1 MSSTNQHAAATLES
15 KGSPLTVVSRPT
27 PTPGPNEVL
36 VDVKAVALNLIDCY
50 MRDFGFMINSYPA
63 VVGSD
68 IGGTIVAVG
77 SSVSF
82 KPGTRVAAFA
92 PTFFVQG
99 VPDYGAFQ
107 ARALIPAANVTPVPD
122 SISFNEASLLGMSVV
137 TAWSGWYTVGL
148 PLQDTLYTP
157 ADKKGVL
164 VWGGAS
170 SIGTGAIQSAKMLGF
185 TVYTT
190 ASPKHHAYLKALGAK
205 ATFDYKDESAVAK
218 IVQTAQG
225 DGIDLSIAFD
235 AAGQVRSCLDILKE
249 FKKAGGGRTPQ
260 LATAVAMSDHTPT
273 EDGVEVKFVAAPT
286 DERPRT
292 EFFAFVMN
300 GWLKGKLETGAYRP
314 SPAIKVVEGGLE
326 GLNKGLDELKGG
338 VSGTKL
344 VVEV

>member
-1 MSSTNQHAAATLES
+1 
-15 KGSPLTVVSRPT
+15 
-27 PTPGPNEVL
+27 
-36 VDVKAVALNLIDCY
+36 

-77 SSVSF
+77 PSVSF

-107 ARALIPAANVTPVPD
+107 AKALIPATNVTTVPD
-122 SISFNEASLLGMSVV
+122 NVSFNEASLLGMSVV
-137 TAWSGWYTVGL
+137 TAWSGWYTAGL
-148 PLQDTLYTP
+148 PLQDNLYTP
-157 ADKKGVL
+157 ADKNGVL

-190 ASPKHHAYLKALGAK
+190 ASPKHHAYLKTLGAT
-205 ATFDYKDESAVAK
+205 ATFDYKDENAVTK
-218 IVQTAQG
+218 IVQTAKG
-225 DGIDLSIAFD
+225 DGIDLRIAFD

-249 FKKAGGGRTPQ
+249 FRNAGAGGTTTPR

-286 DERPRT
+286 DERART

-300 GWLKGKLETGAYRP
+300 RWLQGKLETGAYRP

-326 GLNKGLDELKGG
+326 GLNRGLDELKGG